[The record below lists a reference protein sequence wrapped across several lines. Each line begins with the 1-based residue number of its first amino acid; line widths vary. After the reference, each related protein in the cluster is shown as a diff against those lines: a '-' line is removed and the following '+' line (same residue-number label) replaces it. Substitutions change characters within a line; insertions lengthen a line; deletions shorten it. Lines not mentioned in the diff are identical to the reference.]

1 MNRTKED
8 LIQYRLQKANETF
21 DRAKFSIS
29 KKYWN
34 AAASELYYTCFY
46 LVLALFAKNDLN
58 ASTHKAVNSL
68 FALHFIKEG
77 KAEVKWGR
85 LVKVLFDKRQKGDYG
100 DFMFLT
106 EEEVVP
112 LVSEVEDFFVIINKL
127 LQD

>member
-1 MNRTKED
+1 MAKYEDHSLLSQCYNSRQSDMNRTKED

-68 FALHFIKEG
+68 FALHFY
-77 KAEVKWGR
+77 
-85 LVKVLFDKRQKGDYG
+85 KGG
-100 DFMFLT
+100 
-106 EEEVVP
+106 
-112 LVSEVEDFFVIINKL
+112 
-127 LQD
+127 